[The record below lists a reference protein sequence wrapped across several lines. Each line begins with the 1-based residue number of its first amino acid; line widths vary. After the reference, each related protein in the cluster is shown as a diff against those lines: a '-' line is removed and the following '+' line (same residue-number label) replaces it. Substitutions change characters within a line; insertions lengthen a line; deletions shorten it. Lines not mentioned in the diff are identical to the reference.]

1 MVPIESQHFEF
12 YPPSNDTRVV
22 PLRDSPMYQGDWLG
36 LKTLDRAGRL
46 IFIQVP
52 GGHIEYETQWSE
64 NLIWLNFML
73 VILPVSFR
81 DVMSSSSASLVA
93 VLPRVDILKVE
104 SSAYFSDSSI
114 HLRPLPTPN
123 FYATKSFSKG
133 GCYAISRLP
142 NFMKSIPS
150 VGFSILS

>member
-73 VILPVSFR
+73 VILPVLFR

-104 SSAYFSDSSI
+104 SSAYFRDSSI

-123 FYATKSFSKG
+123 FYATKKLLKRW
-133 GCYAISRLP
+133 ALRLTP
-142 NFMKSIPS
+142 LAQFYEIDPLMS
-150 VGFSILS
+150 VSQS